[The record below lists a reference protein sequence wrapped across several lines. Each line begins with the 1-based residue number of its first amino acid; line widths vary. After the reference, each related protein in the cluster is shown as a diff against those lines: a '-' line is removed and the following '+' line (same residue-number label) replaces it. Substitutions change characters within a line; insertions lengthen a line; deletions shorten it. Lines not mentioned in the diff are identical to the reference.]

1 MMVVLFI
8 FPNFKN
14 LLKTDFMKHLRYSFS
29 VLLCLLIAFTSVA
42 QKAKT
47 SITQNSSASEKE
59 RWEKHVAN
67 TNIIRDEWGIP
78 HIYGKTDADAV
89 FGLMYAQCE
98 ENFPQIE
105 KNYLE
110 MLGRSSEVANNWTS
124 QMQGDPYADLMMKLI
139 QDSAAAMLDFNNSP
153 DWFKK
158 LLIAHADGLNYYL
171 KMHPDVQP
179 KIITHYEPWFHLMWT
194 DGSVSPTR
202 YGGIRRKD
210 VFDFY
215 KIQDSILKTVTGENV
230 AAQVSNTF
238 NVSDSR
244 SIAWANIDDYAVEEK
259 TLKGSNGFA
268 IAPNHSKNGNAMLY
282 INPHV
287 PFYFRS
293 EMHMVS
299 EEGLNVYGAVT
310 WGQMFIYQGFN
321 ERAGWMHTSSYA
333 DVADV
338 YVETVKQENGKWF
351 YLFDNKWLPI
361 KERKIT
367 SGLPVKTFTTYQTH
381 HGPIM
386 GSKDGKWLSLREN
399 NRSLNALL
407 ECWTRTKATNLKE
420 YKTALNLLANNSN
433 NTVYA
438 DADGNIAY
446 WHGNFMPKRNNDFDF
461 TRPVDG
467 SIKATDW
474 QGMHSLNEI
483 VQSINPENGWL
494 QNCNATPFTVAGKNS
509 PKESNYPKYM
519 APDGENP
526 RGLNAVRLLEKID
539 KISLDDLIELG
550 YNKHLTAFDIL
561 LPPFIAYSKT
571 VSLNKDQE
579 KAIQYLASWN
589 HDADTNSIAQTIAI
603 EWASKLM
610 TAIPP
615 AATEEAATQSIF
627 RFNQMI
633 QEVPNEKKL
642 AYLDTA
648 LLRIK
653 LNYSNLPINEAIWE
667 IPWGQINR
675 YQRALAN
682 SEFPFSDKRASISVG
697 QTSSKYGQLPAFE
710 SSVRNSGLKKRYGF
724 SGSSFIAA
732 VSFGKKLEAKTIIT
746 GGQSFDS
753 NSPHFTDQAQDFIDG
768 KFKTIHFYKED
779 VLAHKVISYKPGL
792 ER

>member
-8 FPNFKN
+8 FPNFK
-14 LLKTDFMKHLRYSFS
+14 KSSKEYFMKHLRQGIS
-29 VLLCLLIAFTSVA
+29 VFLCLLVAYTSIG
-42 QKAKT
+42 QKAKNT
-47 SITQNSSASEKE
+47 NTQNNSASEKE
-59 RWEKHVAN
+59 RWENHVAN

-78 HIYGKTDADAV
+78 HIYGKTDADAI

-98 ENFPQIE
+98 ENFSQIE

-110 MLGRSSEVANNWTS
+110 MLGRSSEVANNLAT

-139 QDSAAAMLDFNNSP
+139 QDSAAAIQDFNNSP

-158 LLIAHADGLNYYL
+158 LLIAHADGINYYL
-171 KMHPDVQP
+171 KMHPNVEP
-179 KIITHYEPWFHLMWT
+179 KIISHYEPWYHLMWT

-215 KIQDSILKTVTGENV
+215 KTQDASYNSSL
-230 AAQVSNTF
+230 
-238 NVSDSR
+238 
-244 SIAWANIDDYAVEEK
+244 AWANIDDYAVEEK

-268 IAPNHSKNGNAMLY
+268 IAPKHSKNGSAMLY

-321 ERAGWMHTSSYA
+321 EHAGWMHTSSYA

-338 YVETVKQENGKWF
+338 YAETVKQENGKWF
-351 YLFDNKWLPI
+351 YLFENKWLPI
-361 KERKIT
+361 KERKIIT
-367 SGLPVKTFTTYQTH
+367 GLPIKTFTTYQTH

-399 NRSLNALL
+399 NRSLNALM

-420 YKTALNLLANNSN
+420 YQAALNLLANNSN

-446 WHGNFMPKRNNDFDF
+446 WHGNFMPKRSNDFDY
-461 TRPVDG
+461 THPVDG

-474 QGMHSLNEI
+474 QGVHTLNEI

-494 QNCNATPFTVAGKNS
+494 QNCNATPFTVAGTNS
-509 PKESNYPKYM
+509 PKEIDYPKYM

-539 KISLDDLIELG
+539 KISLDELIALG

-561 LPPFIAYSKT
+561 LPPFIEYSKT
-571 VSLNKDQE
+571 ATLTEDQK
-579 KAIQYLASWN
+579 KAINYLANWN

-615 AATEEAATQSIF
+615 AETEEAATKSIF
-627 RFNQMI
+627 RFNKMI
-633 QEVPNEKKL
+633 QEVSNEKKL
-642 AYLDTA
+642 AFLDSA
-648 LLRIK
+648 LMRIK
-653 LNYSNLPINEAIWE
+653 INYTNLPMAQASWE

-675 YQRALAN
+675 YQRAQPN
-682 SEFPFSDKRASISVG
+682 TEFPFSDKRPSIGVA
-697 QTSSKYGQLPAFE
+697 QTSSKFGQLPAFE
-710 SSVRNSGLKKRYGF
+710 SNSRTNGVKKRYGF
-724 SGSSFIAA
+724 SGNSFIAA

-746 GGQSFDS
+746 GGQSFDP
-753 NSPHFTDQAQDFIDG
+753 NNKHFTDQAQDYIDG

-779 VLAHKVISYKPGL
+779 VLAHKVTSYKPGF

>member
-8 FPNFKN
+8 FLNFKN
-14 LLKTDFMKHLRYSFS
+14 LSKENSMKHLRYGLS
-29 VLLCLLIAFTSVA
+29 VILCSLIAYTCVA
-42 QKAKT
+42 QKAE
-47 SITQNSSASEKE
+47 NE
-59 RWEKHVAN
+59 RWAKHAAN

-98 ENFPQIE
+98 ENFFQIE
-105 KNYLE
+105 NNYLE
-110 MLGRSSEVANNWTS
+110 MLGRSAEAPNKGLS
-124 QMQGDPYADLMMKLI
+124 QMQGDKYADLMMKLI
-139 QDSAAAMLDFNNSP
+139 QDSAAAINDFNRSP
-153 DWFKK
+153 SWFKK
-158 LLIAHADGLNYYL
+158 LLIAHADGINYYL
-171 KMHPDVQP
+171 YKHPEVKPKVIHYYQP
-179 KIITHYEPWFHLMWT
+179 WYHLMWT

-215 KIQDSILKTVTGENV
+215 KTQD
-230 AAQVSNTF
+230 VSLNATLLNTIT
-238 NVSDSR
+238 N
-244 SIAWANIDDYAVEEK
+244 WASIDDYAVEEK

-268 IAPNHSKNGNAMLY
+268 IAPKHSKNGNAMLY

-321 ERAGWMHTSSYA
+321 EHAGWMHTSSYA

-338 YVETVKQENGKWF
+338 YAETVKQENGKWF
-351 YLFDNKWLPI
+351 YLYERKWLPMIEKKI
-361 KERKIT
+361 KIEHQNSSQI
-367 SGLPVKTFTTYQTH
+367 FTTYKTH

-386 GSKDGKWLSLREN
+386 GSKDGKWLSLSEN

-420 YKTALNLLANNSN
+420 YQTALNLMANNSN

-438 DADGNIAY
+438 DGDGNIAY
-446 WHGNFMPKRNNDFDF
+446 WHGNFMPKRNNQFDF
-461 TRPVDG
+461 TKPVDG
-467 SIKATDW
+467 SIKATAW
-474 QGMHSLNEI
+474 NGLHTLNEI
-483 VQSINPENGWL
+483 VQSINPSNGWL
-494 QNCNATPFTVAGKNS
+494 QNCNATPYTVAGDQS
-509 PKESNYPKYM
+509 PIAANYPKYM

-526 RGLNAVRLLEKID
+526 RGLNAVRLLEQVD
-539 KISLDDLIELG
+539 KISLDELIELG

-561 LPPFIAYSKT
+561 LPPFIEYSKT
-571 VSLNKDQE
+571 ATLTEDQK
-579 KAIQYLASWN
+579 KAINYLANWDHN
-589 HDADTNSIAQTIAI
+589 ADTNSIAQTIAV

-615 AATEEAATQSIF
+615 AETEEAATHSIH
-627 RFNQMI
+627 RFNKMI
-633 QEVPNEKKL
+633 QEVSNEKKL
-642 AYLDTA
+642 AFLDSA
-648 LLRIK
+648 LMRIK
-653 LNYSNLPINEAIWE
+653 INYSNLPFAQASWE

-675 YQRALAN
+675 YQRAMPN
-682 SEFPFSDKRASISVG
+682 TEFPFSDNRPSIAVA
-697 QTSSKYGQLPAFE
+697 QTSSKFGQLPAFE
-710 SSVRNSGLKKRYGF
+710 SNSRTNGVKKRYGY

-746 GGQSFDS
+746 GGQSFDP
-753 NSPHFTDQAQDFIDG
+753 NNKHFTDQAQDYIDG

-779 VLAHKVISYKPGL
+779 VLAHKVISYNPGF

>member
-8 FPNFKN
+8 FPNFK
-14 LLKTDFMKHLRYSFS
+14 KSSKDYFMKHLRQGFS
-29 VLLCLLIAFTSVA
+29 VVLCLFIAFNGVA
-42 QKAKT
+42 QKA
-47 SITQNSSASEKE
+47 EKQ

-98 ENFPQIE
+98 ENFSQIE
-105 KNYLE
+105 TNYLE
-110 MLGRSSEVANNWTS
+110 MLGRSAEAPVKGIA
-124 QMQGDPYADLMMKLI
+124 QMQGDGYADLMMKLI
-139 QDSAAAMLDFNNSP
+139 QDSTEAINDFNRSP
-153 DWFKK
+153 EWFKK
-158 LLIAHADGLNYYL
+158 ILVAHADGINYYL
-171 KMHPDVQP
+171 FKHPEMKP
-179 KIITHYEPWFHLMWT
+179 KVITHYQPWYHLMWT

-215 KIQDSILKTVTGENV
+215 KTQDVNLSASLL
-230 AAQVSNTF
+230 NT
-238 NVSDSR
+238 NTN
-244 SIAWANIDDYAVEEK
+244 WASIDDYAVEEK

-268 IAPNHSKNGNAMLY
+268 IAPNHSKNGNALLY

-299 EEGLNVYGAVT
+299 DEGLNVYGAVT

-321 ERAGWMHTSSYA
+321 EHAGWMHTSSYA

-338 YVETVKQENGKWF
+338 YAETVKQENGKWF
-351 YLFDNKWLPI
+351 YLFDNKWMPVI
-361 KERKIT
+361 EKKINIVHPTT
-367 SGLPVKTFTTYQTH
+367 SQIFTTYKTH

-386 GSKDGKWLSLREN
+386 GARDGKWLSLREN
-399 NRSLNALL
+399 NRSLNALM
-407 ECWTRTKATNLKE
+407 ECWTRTKANNLKE

-446 WHGNFMPKRNNDFDF
+446 WHGNFMPKRSNDFDF
-461 TRPVDG
+461 TKPVDG

-474 QGMHSLNEI
+474 QGLHGLNEI
-483 VQSINPENGWL
+483 VQSINPANGWL

-509 PKESNYPKYM
+509 PKESDYPKYM

-539 KISLDDLIELG
+539 KISLDELIQLG

-561 LPPFIAYSKT
+561 LPPFIEYSKT
-571 VSLNKDQE
+571 ATLTEEQK
-579 KAIQYLASWN
+579 KAVNYLANWN
-589 HDADTNSIAQTIAI
+589 HDADTSSIAQTIAV

-615 AATEEAATQSIF
+615 AETEEAATQSIV
-627 RFNQMI
+627 RFNKI
-633 QEVPNEKKL
+633 INEVSNEKKL
-642 AYLDTA
+642 AFLDSA
-648 LLRIK
+648 LLKIK
-653 LNYSNLPINEAIWE
+653 VSYSNLPLAQASWE

-675 YQRALAN
+675 YQRAMPN
-682 SEFPFSDKRASISVG
+682 TEFPFSDNRPSIGVA
-697 QTSSKYGQLPAFE
+697 QTSSKFGQLPAFE
-710 SSVRNSGLKKRYGF
+710 SNSRTSGLKKRYGF

-746 GGQSFDS
+746 GGQSFDP
-753 NSPHFTDQAQDFIDG
+753 NNKHFTDQAQAYIDG
-768 KFKTIHFYKED
+768 NFKTIHFYKDD